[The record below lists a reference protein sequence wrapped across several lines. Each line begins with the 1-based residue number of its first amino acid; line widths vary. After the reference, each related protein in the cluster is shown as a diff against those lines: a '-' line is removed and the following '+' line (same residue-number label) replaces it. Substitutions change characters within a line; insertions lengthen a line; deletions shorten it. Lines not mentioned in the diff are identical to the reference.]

1 MRLSFSLAPFIA
13 ALTGCATM
21 PAPPPFPSYEYAGID
36 LGATVEGKLDLIDR
50 CLIIEPVLGGEVQP
64 PANLIMPLGTRLEG
78 GVIVL
83 PKENG
88 GARIALGSA
97 ARFLGGYN
105 TIDENITWARN
116 PGNCRGD
123 AFIVNR
129 TYP

>member
-1 MRLSFSLAPFIA
+1 MRHLFPLAPTIA
-13 ALTGCATM
+13 ALAGCAMT
-21 PAPPPFPSYEYAGID
+21 PAPPPFPSYAYAGID
-36 LGATVEGKLDLIDR
+36 LGATVEGQVALVDR

-64 PANLIMPLGTRLEG
+64 PVNLIMPLGTRLEG

-88 GARIALGSA
+88 GARITLGSA
-97 ARFLGGYN
+97 ARLQGGYN
-105 TIDENITWARN
+105 IIDENITWARN

>member
-1 MRLSFSLAPFIA
+1 MRLSFSLAPTIA
-13 ALTGCATM
+13 ALTGCAMT

-36 LGATVEGKLDLIDR
+36 LGATVEGQVDLIDC

-64 PANLIMPLGTRLEG
+64 PVNLIMPLGTRLEG

-97 ARFLGGYN
+97 ARFQGGYN
-105 TIDENITWARN
+105 IIDENITWARN

-129 TYP
+129 TYR